1 MTTQEFKLKYPEYS
15 HLEGD
20 SLWNTMEDMA
30 IQEAKESG
38 NVWEARNDLGYTET
52 IHKFKDDTGESGSV
66 TMRTPKF
73 WSNPSTGEIKSN
85 EEINPKLE
93 SPKVNYAESANFYV
107 FDLSGETK
115 NIKYERI
122 LHD

>member
-20 SLWNTMEDMA
+20 SLWNTMEDTF
-30 IQEAKESG
+30 IKEAKDSG
-38 NVWEARNDLGYTET
+38 NIWEARNDLGVTEEVF
-52 IHKFKDDTGESGSV
+52 KFKDDTGEEGSV
-66 TMRTPKF
+66 TFRTPKF
-73 WSNPSTGEIKSN
+73 WENPSTKEIKSN

-93 SPKVNYAESANFYV
+93 SPKESFIKSANFYV

-115 NIKYERI
+115 NTKYEPS
-122 LHD
+122 